1 MMTSA
6 LTVDDDLHTRLAHE
20 SAGRHWATWDP
31 YAWETWNE
39 LIESPAESGVLD
51 RCQHVSR

>member
-6 LTVDDDLHTRLAHE
+6 LTVDDDLHIRLAHE
-20 SAGRHWATWDP
+20 SAGRRWATWDP
-31 YAWETWNE
+31 YARETWNE